1 MDTLFHDEALTELH
15 TIGDWLRFA
24 VSRFQQA
31 GLFYGHGTD
40 NAWDEA
46 VQLVLPLLHLPQ
58 DCPPQVRDARLL
70 PSERK
75 RLLEA
80 LQQRVEQRLPT
91 PYITHTA
98 WFAGYE
104 FYVDERVLIP
114 RSPIAELIDTGF
126 APWLAHEPC
135 RIMDLCTGSG
145 CIAIALAHAFPE
157 AEVDALDISREA
169 LDVAEI
175 NIQNHGLEQQ
185 VIPIESDLFSA
196 LPAGDQ
202 YDLIV
207 ANPPYVDEE
216 DMGDLPEE
224 FRHEPELALA
234 SGADGLDFTRRLL
247 AQACDFLTEDGVL
260 VVEVGNSQVHLETAY
275 PELPL
280 SWVEFANGGHGVFVI
295 SRRDLL
301 PFRDRF

>member
-1 MDTLFHDEALTELH
+1 MDTLFNDEALIELH
-15 TIGDWLRFA
+15 TVGDWLRFA

-46 VQLVLPLLHLPQ
+46 VQLILPLLHLPQ

-70 PSERK
+70 TSERQV
-75 RLLEA
+75 LLDA
-80 LQQRVEQRLPT
+80 LKMRVEQRIPT

-104 FYVDERVLIP
+104 FHVDERVLIP
-114 RSPIAELIDTGF
+114 RSPIAELIEGRF
-126 APWLAHEPC
+126 APWLSLEPR

-145 CIAIALAHAFPE
+145 CIAIALAHAFPD
-157 AEVDALDISREA
+157 AEVDALDICRDA

-196 LPAGDQ
+196 LPEGDK

-207 ANPPYVDEE
+207 ANPPYVDAE
-216 DMGDLPEE
+216 DMSDLPEE
-224 FRHEPELALA
+224 FQHEPELALA
-234 SGADGLDFTRRLL
+234 SGCDGLDFTRRLL
-247 AQACDFLTEDGVL
+247 TQACDFLTEDGLL
-260 VVEVGNSQVHLETAY
+260 VVEVGNSQIHMEEAY
-275 PELPL
+275 PQLPL
-280 SWVEFANGGHGVFVI
+280 LWVEFEQGGHGVFVI
-295 SRRDLL
+295 GRRDLE
-301 PFRDRF
+301 PFRDQF

>member
-1 MDTLFHDEALTELH
+1 MDTLFNDEALNELH
-15 TIGDWLRFA
+15 TMGDWLRFA
-24 VSRFQQA
+24 ASRFQQA
-31 GLFYGHGTD
+31 SLFYGHGTD
-40 NAWDEA
+40 NAWDDA
-46 VQLVLPLLHLPQ
+46 VQLVLPLLHLPL
-58 DCPPQVRDARLL
+58 DCPPQAQSARLV
-70 PSERK
+70 PAER
-75 RLLEA
+75 RVLLEA
-80 LQQRVEQRLPT
+80 IRRRVEERLPT

-114 RSPIAELIDTGF
+114 RSPIAELIDTHF
-126 APWLAHEPC
+126 APWLAHEPV
-135 RIMDLCTGSG
+135 RIMDMCTGSG

-157 AEVDALDISREA
+157 AEVDALDISRDA

-196 LPAGDQ
+196 LPSGDK

-216 DMGDLPEE
+216 DMSDLPDE

-234 SGADGLDFTRRLL
+234 SGFDGLDFTRRLL
-247 AQACDFLTEDGVL
+247 AQACDFLTDDGVL
-260 VVEVGNSQVHLETAY
+260 VVEVGNSQIHMELAF

-280 SWVEFANGGHGVFVI
+280 SWVEFEHGGHGVFVI

-301 PFRDRF
+301 PHRDQF